1 MSLFCLTV
9 CIYLHAVSACAELH
23 LQVTIPPEGP
33 ACPGKKLV
41 LTCRLNSMPRPK
53 SVPPTMFWEQAVGSE
68 IQYYNGNPPSATFG
82 DFCSTAHFSNSNYN
96 IVSNATLDD
105 LMLSHNGIHV
115 SCSSFS
121 SKKEK
126 TIRIAG
132 VIDAKSLYI
141 CSRFFLF

>member
-1 MSLFCLTV
+1 
-9 CIYLHAVSACAELH
+9 
-23 LQVTIPPEGP
+23 
-33 ACPGKKLV
+33 
-41 LTCRLNSMPRPK
+41 MPRPK